1 MRLATPLYALITLC
15 LLAGMLESALAAQAK
30 VSAVRTWAGPDH
42 TRLVLDLDRPVSHDI
57 FLLDNPRRL
66 VLDVPNARST
76 GSMPRPAEFG
86 DTISRLRSGVRN
98 GRDLRLVLDL
108 TAEVKPRSF
117 VLPPQDGQ
125 GHRLVVDLL
134 PRRRAAAPAPA
145 PVVAPVPVAVP
156 RRVPTP
162 TAGELV
168 VAIDAGHG
176 GKDPGAIG
184 KGGTR
189 EKDVTLAIARQLAVL
204 VAREPNMR
212 PLLIRESDYFVT
224 LRGRTIKAREAQ
236 ADLFV
241 SIHADAVPHGNA
253 AGASVYVLST
263 SGASNEAARWLAA
276 RENAADLVGGVTLE
290 DRDPVIQTV
299 LLDLFQSSTIDASF
313 ELGEAVLQRLGPLGG
328 LHKASV
334 QQAGFAVLKSP
345 DIPSILVETAFIS
358 NRREEQRLRDPGHQR
373 RIAAAVLEGI
383 RSYATNRRPDVMLA
397 ARP

>member
-1 MRLATPLYALITLC
+1 MRLANSLYALITLC

-57 FLLDNPRRL
+57 FLLDNPPRL

-125 GHRLVVDLL
+125 GPRLVVDLL
-134 PRRRAAAPAPA
+134 PRRPAAAPAP
-145 PVVAPVPVAVP
+145 VVVPVPVAVP

-189 EKDVTLAIARQLAVL
+189 EKDITLAIARQLAVL

>member
-1 MRLATPLYALITLC
+1 MRLAHPLYALLTLC
-15 LLAGMLESALAAQAK
+15 LLTGMLESALAAQAK
-30 VSAVRTWAGPDH
+30 VSAVRTWAGPEH

-57 FLLDNPRRL
+57 FLLENPRRL

-76 GSMPRPAEFG
+76 GSMPKQAEFG
-86 DTISRLRSGVRN
+86 ETISRLRSGVRN

-108 TAEVKPRSF
+108 TAAIKPRSF
-117 VLPPQDGQ
+117 VLAPQDGQ

-134 PRRRAAAPAPA
+134 PRRRSAPPAAVAV
-145 PVVAPVPVAVP
+145 PVSVAVP
-156 RRVPTP
+156 RRVPAP
-162 TAGELV
+162 TGGELV
-168 VAIDAGHG
+168 IALDAGHG
-176 GKDPGAIG
+176 GKDPGAVG

-189 EKDVTLAIARQLAVL
+189 EKDITLAIARQLAVL

-212 PLLIRESDYFVT
+212 PLLIREGDYFVS

-241 SIHADAVPHGNA
+241 SIHADAIPHGNA

-290 DRDPVIQTV
+290 HRDPVIQTV

-328 LHKASV
+328 LHKVSV

-358 NRREEQRLRDPGHQR
+358 NRREEQRLRDPRHQR
-373 RIAAAVLEGI
+373 RIAAAILEGI